1 MDTENKEQSL
11 FHQEPESDPRPLTG
25 DDDVVALDNTA
36 FKDNQWKAEFVI
48 SVFNKLEA
56 EKLREKANKLLTFLG
71 IDPNSVIMN
80 RIGERS
86 KFFFAEPQEN
96 VEVTLCGDDKR
107 DFVVGPTR
115 KNGIL
120 SYVKEFG
127 KGWNPSGEYVNYSAV
142 DIGDEVQGF
151 SLTTRFSTETGW
163 GIISGTVSSSVKS

>member
-96 VEVTLCGDDKR
+96 VEAAKLQVEEAEPPVAADQQK
-107 DFVVGPTR
+107 
-115 KNGIL
+115 KNELDESLNTFYQYQI
-120 SYVKEFG
+120 
-127 KGWNPSGEYVNYSAV
+127 EYA
-142 DIGDEVQGF
+142 
-151 SLTTRFSTETGW
+151 
-163 GIISGTVSSSVKS
+163 